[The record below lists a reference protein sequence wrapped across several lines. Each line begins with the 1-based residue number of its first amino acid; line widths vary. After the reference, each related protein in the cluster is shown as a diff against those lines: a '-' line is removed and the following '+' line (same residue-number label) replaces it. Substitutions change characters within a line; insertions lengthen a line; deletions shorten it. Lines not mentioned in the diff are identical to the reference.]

1 MTPTTPVFTLA
12 NVVAACLLFALT
24 AYVVLGGADFGG
36 GVWDLLASGPR
47 RNAQRALIGHAIAPI
62 WEANHV
68 WLVLVVVILFTCFPP
83 VFALLAIDLHV
94 PLALMLI
101 GIVLRGSAFVFRA
114 YGSDDDTT
122 ARRWGRVF
130 AIASVI
136 TPILLGACVGAIASG
151 AIGAAPTDAGAS
163 FHARFIAPWLAPFP
177 LLCGALALASFSFLA
192 AVYLTV
198 DASASDAPELR
209 EDFRRRALWSAAAV
223 FVTAFAALAAA
234 RVTDVALGHTLTE
247 SGWALGLHVAT
258 AIAALVA
265 IVALVTRRW
274 RLARIT
280 APAQVALIVLGWG
293 AGQFPSI
300 VPGGYTITDAAAPA
314 ITLRLTLIGLAG
326 GAVVLAPSLWY
337 LFRVFKGRSSPSPAP
352 P

>member
-1 MTPTTPVFTLA
+1 MIATPVFTLA
-12 NVVAACLLFALT
+12 NVVAACLLVALT
-24 AYVVLGGADFGG
+24 AYVVFGGADFGG

-47 RNAQRALIGHAIAPI
+47 REEQRALVAHAIAPI

-83 VFALLAIDLHV
+83 AFAEFMIALHV
-94 PLALMLI
+94 PLALMLV

-114 YGSDDDTT
+114 YGSDDDVA

-136 TPILLGACVGAIASG
+136 TPILLGACVGAVASG
-151 AIGAAPTDAGAS
+151 RVGGAPLGAGGSVGFA
-163 FHARFIAPWLAPFP
+163 ARFITPWLAPFP

-198 DASASDAPELR
+198 DASRSNAPDASELR
-209 EDFRRRALWSAAAV
+209 EDFRRRALWSAVAV
-223 FVTAFAALAAA
+223 FVTAFAALATA
-234 RVTDVALGHTLTE
+234 RATGVPLGYVLTGR
-247 SGWALGLHVAT
+247 GWALGLHVAT
-258 AIAALVA
+258 AVAAVVA
-265 IVALVTRRW
+265 ILALVTRRW
-274 RLARIT
+274 RLARIA

-293 AGQFPSI
+293 AGQFPMMI
-300 VPGGYTITDAAAPA
+300 PPFRTIEETAAPA

-337 LFRVFKGRSSPSPAP
+337 LFRLFKGRAATS
-352 P
+352 

>member
-1 MTPTTPVFTLA
+1 MTPAAPILTLA

-36 GVWDLLASGPR
+36 GVWDLLATGPR
-47 RNAQRALIGHAIAPI
+47 RDAQRALIGHAIAPI

-68 WLVLVVVILFTCFPP
+68 WLVLVVVLLFTCFPP

-94 PLALMLI
+94 PLALMLV

-114 YGSDDDTT
+114 YGSENDVA

-130 AIASVI
+130 ASASVI
-136 TPILLGACVGAIASG
+136 TPILLGACVGAVASG
-151 AIGAAPTDAGAS
+151 AIGAAPTGAHAG
-163 FHARFIAPWLAPFP
+163 FQARFIAPWLAPFP

-198 DASASDAPELR
+198 DAGAADAPELR

-234 RVTDVALGHTLTE
+234 RATGVALGHTLTE
-247 SGWALGLHVAT
+247 RDWALGLHIAT
-258 AIAALVA
+258 GIAAIIA
-265 IVALVTRRW
+265 IGALVTRRW
-274 RLARIT
+274 RLARIA
-280 APAQVALIVLGWG
+280 APAQIGLIVVGWG
-293 AGQFPSI
+293 AAQFPAI
-300 VPGGYTITDAAAPA
+300 VPGRYTIADAAAPA
-314 ITLRLTLIGLAG
+314 MTLRLTLIGLAG

-337 LFRVFKGRSSPSPAP
+337 LFRLFKGPTEATGVGR
-352 P
+352 